1 MLVHQRI
8 ARKFLRYFG
17 FDLIRYSLADRGLN
31 PYHDMVHYIKNA
43 SPVILDVGANLGE
56 SIESLLLSYPSA
68 QIYCFEPSIESFSI
82 LKKKYHNHKSIKLY
96 CQALGIDRCKSWFN
110 DNEFPYM
117 SSFLELGAFGYGNI
131 INKRLLHIR
140 SVDSLFI
147 DEKLNH
153 IDILKI
159 DVQGSELDVLR
170 GCSNLLSQ
178 NKISLIHV
186 ELTFTDMYL
195 GLPNL
200 EQLLNLLYENNFIL
214 GGIYRQHF
222 QKGYL
227 SWADGLFVHKHYI
240 Y

>member
-1 MLVHQRI
+1 MLVYQRI
-8 ARKFLRYFG
+8 ARKFFRHFG
-17 FDLIRYSLADRGLN
+17 FDLIRYDLGDRGLN
-31 PYHDMVHYIKNA
+31 PYHDMIHYIKNP

-56 SIESLLLSYPSA
+56 SIESLLSSYPSA
-68 QIYCFEPSIESFSI
+68 QIYCFEPSIKSFSM
-82 LKKKYHNHKSIKLY
+82 LKQKYSNHDSISLY
-96 CQALGIDRCKSWFN
+96 CQALGNDRCSRWFN
-110 DNEFPYM
+110 DNEYSFM

-131 INKRLLHIR
+131 INRRFLQIR
-140 SVDSLFI
+140 SVDSFFI
-147 DEKLNH
+147 AEKLSH

-159 DVQGSELDVLR
+159 DVQGSELDVLK

-200 EQLLNLLYENNFIL
+200 EELFKLLYENNFIL

-222 QKGYL
+222 QNGYL

-240 Y
+240 N